1 VGKVE
6 VSNKHVLGELK
17 GSFKISRKLQELMC
31 LVGQSHV
38 FEDGEELFLKM
49 MGIQVN
55 RMQIQRVSKCYGEYI
70 EEEHMRYIETG
81 KSAPLVADKE
91 KDTVYVMT
99 DGSMLFTR
107 EEDWKEIKVGRVF
120 AQKDCVKVHE
130 KRSEIVKSQYVC
142 HLGDAQEFQKKF
154 EYHIDDYKKKV
165 CIADGATYIWNWAD
179 AKYPEMVQILDYY
192 HAVEKLSDYAKE
204 QIPDIGKRKQWMD
217 KQEKLLLNNEAA
229 TILQSVQKQ
238 QGHTPQAETMR
249 KAVVSY
255 YGNNLKRM
263 QYKTYK
269 EAGYMI
275 GSGPIESS
283 HRNIVQQ
290 RLKLSGQRW
299 TIEGAQ
305 RIVNLRAY
313 QKSNRWEEVVEIIK
327 IAA

>member
-1 VGKVE
+1 
-6 VSNKHVLGELK
+6 
-17 GSFKISRKLQELMC
+17 M
-31 LVGQSHV
+31 GQSQV
-38 FEDGEELFLKM
+38 FEDGEELFSKM
-49 MGIQVN
+49 MGIQVGKT
-55 RMQIQRVSKCYGEYI
+55 QIQRVSERYGEYI
-70 EEEHMRYIETG
+70 EEEHTRHIETG
-81 KSAPLVADKE
+81 ESAPPVADKE
-91 KDTVYVMT
+91 KDTVYVMS
-99 DGSMLFTR
+99 DGSMLFTI
-107 EEDWKEIKVGRVF
+107 EDGWKEIKVGRVF
-120 AQKDCVKVHE
+120 AQKDCVAVQE
-130 KRSEIVKSQYVC
+130 KRNEIVQSQYVC
-142 HLGDAQEFQKKF
+142 HLGDAQGFQKKF

-179 AKYPEMVQILDYY
+179 AKYPDMVQILDYY

-204 QIPDIGKRKQWMD
+204 QIPDAGKRKQWMD

-229 TILQSVQKQ
+229 SILQSIEKQ
-238 QGHTPQAETMR
+238 QGHTPAAETGR

-313 QKSNRWEEVVEIIK
+313 QKSNRWDEVVQIIK
-327 IAA
+327 LAA